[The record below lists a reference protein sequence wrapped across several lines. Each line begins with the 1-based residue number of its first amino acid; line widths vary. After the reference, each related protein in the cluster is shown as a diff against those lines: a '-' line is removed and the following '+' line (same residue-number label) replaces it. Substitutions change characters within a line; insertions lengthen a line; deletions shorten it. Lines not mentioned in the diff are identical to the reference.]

1 MNYEHLQPVEVNVLQ
16 GFVDAGQITSRHVR
30 PGVGVGL
37 DSMGPARNPKT
48 DDLFPGTKEA
58 IHRFGEAMQTHNLL
72 LIPATNGPN
81 IEGEDILQALPASA
95 AAFAI
100 TEGGGVLIY
109 RNLEG
114 AFAHQTLAKEEDLE
128 AKAKL
133 EEQASKHPF
142 MHAMLT
148 DTQVSD
154 DARPMRTPYETNVVI
169 TLPTTFD
176 TLQRRVHPYV
186 GRLEDIIPGI
196 DASNYIEKVLVFA
209 EAEFGRGILEGNLE
223 DNLSVLVK
231 KQNRRIYV
239 MPNHLLDHRKLNKY
253 GGVELASQLLQ
264 LWGFESYPDYTMSN
278 SIYIADKVIDRT
290 SDGQEVIGPPER
302 SMVTGALEY
311 FYRSRP
317 DDDLNVVKLQALD
330 RRGKKTTHIAEVACR
345 MAFDVTMSDD
355 LPEVKTVEGVPILRL
370 GSGNKVLEAIP
381 WLLEQLAA

>member
-1 MNYEHLQPVEVNVLQ
+1 
-16 GFVDAGQITSRHVR
+16 
-30 PGVGVGL
+30 
-37 DSMGPARNPKT
+37 
-48 DDLFPGTKEA
+48 
-58 IHRFGEAMQTHNLL
+58 
-72 LIPATNGPN
+72 
-81 IEGEDILQALPASA
+81 
-95 AAFAI
+95 
-100 TEGGGVLIY
+100 
-109 RNLEG
+109 
-114 AFAHQTLAKEEDLE
+114 
-128 AKAKL
+128 
-133 EEQASKHPF
+133 
-142 MHAMLT
+142 
-148 DTQVSD
+148 
-154 DARPMRTPYETNVVI
+154 
-169 TLPTTFD
+169 
-176 TLQRRVHPYV
+176 
-186 GRLEDIIPGI
+186 
-196 DASNYIEKVLVFA
+196 
-209 EAEFGRGILEGNLE
+209 
-223 DNLSVLVK
+223 
-231 KQNRRIYV
+231 